1 MPQMER
7 GIRLHEPAQRRSILT
22 AGMKTNEK
30 ERFSYAYPQDH
41 SS

>member
-1 MPQMER
+1 MPQTER
-7 GIRLHEPAQRRSILT
+7 GVRLHEPAQQRSTLT